1 MIFFKIFPRSNSINN
16 CKQARR
22 LQRGQN
28 TVPSATMK
36 VNGLTGQGAKRTRHG
51 RHPCVI
57 CGNNDQKSM
66 LGHWDKALAA
76 MRMTFDHFNLVWQRS
91 RLRIK

>member
-22 LQRGQN
+22 LQRGQD
-28 TVPSATMK
+28 TVPRATMK
-36 VNGLTGQGAKRTRHG
+36 VNGLTGQSAKRTRHA
-51 RHPCVI
+51 RHPCAI

-66 LGHWDKALAA
+66 L
-76 MRMTFDHFNLVWQRS
+76 
-91 RLRIK
+91 

>member
-28 TVPSATMK
+28 TVPRVTMK
-36 VNGLTGQGAKRTRHG
+36 VNGLTGQSAKRTSHA
-51 RHPCVI
+51 RHPRVI
-57 CGNNDQKSM
+57 SVNNDQTAT
-66 LGHWDKALAA
+66 L
-76 MRMTFDHFNLVWQRS
+76 
-91 RLRIK
+91 